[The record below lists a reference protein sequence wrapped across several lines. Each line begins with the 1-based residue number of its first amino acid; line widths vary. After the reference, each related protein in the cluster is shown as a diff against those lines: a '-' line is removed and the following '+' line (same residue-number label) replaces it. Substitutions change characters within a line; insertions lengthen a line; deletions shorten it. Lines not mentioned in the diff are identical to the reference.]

1 MTKLYEIAVHP
12 QRPTS
17 HGACNT
23 LLLAHVLAKMSPAT
37 EFTLC
42 LVAYVVLGAKG
53 GQRTPDSIDE
63 LVAGVLEADKVLM
76 F

>member
-1 MTKLYEIAVHP
+1 MKSRFTLNDP
-12 QRPTS
+12 PRTGP
-17 HGACNT
+17 CNT
-23 LLLAHVLAKMSPAT
+23 LRLARVLAKMSPAT

-63 LVAGVLEADKVLM
+63 LVAGVLEADKVLV